1 MMATRQLFQHELDAL
16 RERIVTM
23 GSMVDKAL
31 ARAVDALRTQ
41 DVNLAREVVNSDPA
55 INQYRWDTENEAT
68 RVIATQAPIA
78 SDLRALVSVFSIVT
92 DLERM
97 GDHAVSIAWYVINT
111 ADEPPLKK
119 LVDLPRMAEIA
130 REMLRDSLVAFI
142 QGDVEAAKE
151 IIVRDDEVDAL
162 FQQIGRELLTY
173 MLADPATIDRAS
185 RMVGVAH
192 NVERVADRVEN
203 ICERV
208 IFTVT
213 GAVEIEP
220 VAG

>member
-1 MMATRQLFQHELDAL
+1 MMATRQLFQYELDAL
-16 RERIVTM
+16 RERVVTM

-41 DVNLAREVVNSDPA
+41 DVNLARDVVNSDPA

-111 ADEPPLKK
+111 ADEPPLK
-119 LVDLPRMAEIA
+119 RHCHGH
-130 REMLRDSLVAFI
+130 S
-142 QGDVEAAKE
+142 
-151 IIVRDDEVDAL
+151 
-162 FQQIGRELLTY
+162 
-173 MLADPATIDRAS
+173 
-185 RMVGVAH
+185 H
-192 NVERVADRVEN
+192 
-203 ICERV
+203 
-208 IFTVT
+208 
-213 GAVEIEP
+213 
-220 VAG
+220 